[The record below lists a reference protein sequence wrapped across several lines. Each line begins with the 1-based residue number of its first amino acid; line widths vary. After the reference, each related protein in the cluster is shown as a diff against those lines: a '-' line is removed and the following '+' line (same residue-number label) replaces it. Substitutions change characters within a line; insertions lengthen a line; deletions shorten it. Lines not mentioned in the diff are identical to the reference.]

1 LLYDPK
7 TKLSYWQNYDLYQG
21 YAPEGEANLVDRA
34 LQETVIY
41 VASDQMAIF
50 GLILGDDLRIDV
62 STKRQ
67 NSLSQVQA
75 SAIRALE
82 RETATPI
89 PRSKLVTY
97 RKQLPPDFFKQCTTD
112 INMPGIQS
120 VERQTNLWQVTVA
133 AENGNT
139 AMLSLDDSYNLIST
153 KITPNPNADAVG
165 GCKR

>member
-1 LLYDPK
+1 MTARSHCVPTSVSRSRL
-7 TKLSYWQNYDLYQG
+7 
-21 YAPEGEANLVDRA
+21 
-34 LQETVIY
+34 
-41 VASDQMAIF
+41 AIF
-50 GLILGDDLRIDV
+50 RLIIGDDLRIDV

-97 RKQLPPDFFKQCTTD
+97 WKQLPPDFFKQCITD

-133 AENGNT
+133 AQNGNT

-153 KITPNPNADAVG
+153 KITLNTNADAVG